1 MGVYVALLLQDL
13 SCMPRGADVTS
24 ALVMSITLTPAL
36 SNTLAKA
43 ASQALAAEDMIICLS

>member
-1 MGVYVALLLQDL
+1 MGIYVALLLQDL

-24 ALVMSITLTPAL
+24 ALVMSITLNPAR
-36 SNTLAKA
+36 SNTLAEA